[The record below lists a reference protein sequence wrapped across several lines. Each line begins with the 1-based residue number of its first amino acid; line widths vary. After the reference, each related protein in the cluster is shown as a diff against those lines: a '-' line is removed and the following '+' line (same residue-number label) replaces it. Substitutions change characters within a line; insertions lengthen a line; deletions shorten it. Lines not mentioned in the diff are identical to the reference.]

1 MSSLSL
7 GFIVEG
13 LVTILLVLTIGY
25 CVVLNRRLKGLH
37 ADEEVLKATI
47 SELLTATE
55 IAERAIVGLKA
66 TASECDRA
74 LGERFAEAERVSSQI
89 DARLADGEAVL
100 RRISEIAHAAR
111 PASQGGEPVHGSE
124 AASARGQAASRRDA
138 VARREHVAA
147 NSDLRQELEAASAR
161 LKELRGNREG
171 RAA

>member
-1 MSSLSL
+1 MSTLSL
-7 GFIVEG
+7 GFVVEG
-13 LVTILLVLTIGY
+13 LVTVLLVLTIGY

-66 TASECDRA
+66 TASECDRT
-74 LGERFAEAERVSSQI
+74 LSERFVEAERVSAAI
-89 DARLADGEAVL
+89 EDRLADGEAVL
-100 RRISEIAHAAR
+100 KRISEIAQAAR
-111 PASQGGEPVHGSE
+111 PAEAPVRRE
-124 AASARGQAASRRDA
+124 APAHQEAVSRRET

-147 NSDLRQELEAASAR
+147 NTDLRQEVEAAAAR
-161 LKELRGNREG
+161 LKELRSQREG

>member
-1 MSSLSL
+1 MSTLSL
-7 GFIVEG
+7 GFVVEG
-13 LVTILLVLTIGY
+13 LVTVLLVLTIGY

-66 TASECDRA
+66 TASECDRT
-74 LGERFAEAERVSSQI
+74 LSERFVEAERVSAVI
-89 DARLADGEAVL
+89 EDRLADGEAVL
-100 RRISEIAHAAR
+100 KRISEIAQAAR
-111 PASQGGEPVHGSE
+111 PVETPARRDTAVHQE
-124 AASARGQAASRRDA
+124 AASRREA

-147 NSDLRQELEAASAR
+147 NTDLRQEVEAAAAR
-161 LKELRGNREG
+161 LKELRGQREG